1 MYARYID
8 ESWLP
13 EEVRRL
19 GEKWA
24 RGKLSYEEVERLKE
38 MTITE
43 HVFMKW

>member
-1 MYARYID
+1 LVARGSQ
-8 ESWLP
+8 EA
-13 EEVRRL
+13 